1 MKFASLLIDMNFI
14 GQAEEQST
22 QRKKINRYAIFFTIN
37 ARRACFLLFSGVPVP
52 FCGVNENNK
61 INNLSVLC
69 DSNERSEWAV
79 NINFTYLR
87 SKARTFSFAE
97 CLID

>member
-79 NINFTYLR
+79 KNKENCQCL
-87 SKARTFSFAE
+87 SKFFAPPTFILA
-97 CLID
+97 